1 MYEEIKQNLTIVMC
15 ETFDMFN
22 RTQIYNENEQ
32 KKIEKIRETEKIVVR
47 EGITDFEMFNVEQY

>member
-1 MYEEIKQNLTIVMC
+1 MC

-47 EGITDFEMFNVEQY
+47 EGIADFEMFNVEQY